1 MKNFMLLIVVFFI
14 TISISGVSAYDKMM
28 AESYDQY
35 FKPFSEKAT
44 SKSLHM
50 IKTADFVKDVRA
62 GKLFVIDI
70 RTPGETAI
78 YGITIP
84 ESVAIPMDQ
93 VFNPANLALLPT
105 TGKIVIVCKAGH
117 RAMAIST
124 ALRHIGF
131 DNVYSLKLGIQ
142 DVAKCLSPKTAY

>member
-1 MKNFMLLIVVFFI
+1 MKNFILFVVIFLLTSSVA
-14 TISISGVSAYDKMM
+14 SAYDVTM

-50 IKTADFVKDVRA
+50 IKTADFVKGLRA
-62 GKLFVIDI
+62 GKLFVLDV
-70 RTPGETAI
+70 RTPGETGI
-78 YGITIP
+78 YGITVP

-93 VFNPANLALLPT
+93 VFNADNLKLLPT
-105 TGKIVIVCKAGH
+105 SGKIVIVCKAGH
-117 RAMAIST
+117 RAMAVST

-131 DNVYSLKLGIQ
+131 TNVYTLKLGLE
-142 DVAKCLSPKTAY
+142 DLAKYLSPKTAY

>member
-1 MKNFMLLIVVFFI
+1 MKKIILLIVMLFL
-14 TISISGVSAYDKMM
+14 TTSAASAYDKIM

-50 IKTADFVKDVRA
+50 IKTADFVKGVRA
-62 GKLFVIDI
+62 GKLFVLDV
-70 RTPGETAI
+70 RTPGEAGI
-78 YGITIP
+78 YGMTIP
-84 ESVAIPMDQ
+84 ESVVIPMDQ
-93 VFNPANLALLPT
+93 VFKAENLANLPT
-105 TGKIVIVCKAGH
+105 TGKIVVVCKAGH

-131 DNVYSLKLGIQ
+131 NNVYTLKLGLQ
-142 DVAKCLSPKTAY
+142 DLAKYLSPKTAY

>member
-1 MKNFMLLIVVFFI
+1 MKKFSLLVVLFLL
-14 TISISGVSAYDKMM
+14 TTSVASAYDKVM
-28 AESYDQY
+28 AESYNQY

-50 IKTADFVKDVRA
+50 IKTADFVKGVRA

-70 RTPGETAI
+70 RTPGETRI

-93 VFNPANLALLPT
+93 VFNAENLALLPT

-117 RAMAIST
+117 RAMAVST

-131 DNVYSLKLGIQ
+131 DNVYSLKLGLQ
-142 DVAKCLSPKTAY
+142 DLAKYLSPKTAY

>member
-1 MKNFMLLIVVFFI
+1 MKRIILMIIAFLL
-14 TISISGVSAYDKMM
+14 TISSGALAYDKMM
-28 AESYDQY
+28 AESYAQY

-50 IKTADFVKDVRA
+50 IKTADFVKGVRA
-62 GKLFVIDI
+62 GKLFVIDV
-70 RTPGETAI
+70 RTPGETGI
-78 YGITIP
+78 FGITIP

-93 VFNPANLALLPT
+93 VFRAENLALLPT

-117 RAMAIST
+117 RAMAVST

-142 DVAKCLSPKTAY
+142 DLAKYLSPKTAY

>member
-1 MKNFMLLIVVFFI
+1 MKKFTLLVVLFLLTTSFAW
-14 TISISGVSAYDKMM
+14 AYDKVM
-28 AESYDQY
+28 AESYAQY

-44 SKSLHM
+44 AKSLQM

-70 RTPGETAI
+70 RTPGETGI

-84 ESVAIPMDQ
+84 ESVVIPMDQ
-93 VFNPANLALLPT
+93 VFKPENLVNLPT
-105 TGKIVIVCKAGH
+105 QGKIVIVCKAGH
-117 RAMAIST
+117 RSMAVST

-131 DNVYSLKLGIQ
+131 NNVYSLKLGIQ
-142 DVAKCLSPKTAY
+142 DLAKYLSPKTAY